1 MTYKDATNLKV
12 DFFEI
17 LKSKKVDLSDL
28 TTNNWWQ
35 RPLFRFVIRNM
46 SESGN
51 KMILRNKNDL

>member
-17 LKSKKVDLSDL
+17 LKRKKVDLSDL
-28 TTNNWWQ
+28 TINNWWQ

-51 KMILRNKNDL
+51 KMIRNKNDL